1 MNVKTIERH
10 GPTRRKLL
18 QSSAGGLA
26 ASLAGTITPVR
37 PGRAANVAAK
47 PSGLNML
54 YATVEADSDAIKS
67 VLEEFRREFGFDIH
81 LDTMPYNSLQ
91 QKAFAELAS
100 QSSYYDIMIV
110 DTPWMPALTHKIL
123 PMADMLLD
131 KSRANGS
138 APLDIQDFIP
148 KVFFDTAVFKP
159 DASNLHWEGGDAVD
173 PEAIKRAGFEIYGLP
188 IQANVLTLIYRKD
201 LFDDPAERQAYREK
215 TGKELAVPAT
225 WDEFTP
231 VAEFFTRPS
240 KRLWGTTLMAGAGDW
255 ATDDFKTLL
264 ACFGGDG
271 HMVNDK
277 FQTAFDSPEG
287 IAALGYYVDLINK
300 RKVTPPGTTSA
311 SWDTAAT
318 EFSTGL
324 AAMSMNYHTETLSSG
339 VHGTL
344 AYAMVPK
351 KLQYGPHFGTWM
363 LSVNSFSNNKD
374 WAFQAIQ
381 WFTSKDVQVKMLTTQ
396 LHPTRRS
403 VYAAAEKDS
412 AVGQKFGNFYEIL
425 AKSLEVGIGRPRLTN
440 YSDVDRAIW
449 VAVNNAATGA
459 AQPEAALRNAA
470 QEVTRLLKEAG
481 YTH

>member
-1 MNVKTIERH
+1 MTDTSASR
-10 GPTRRKLL
+10 GPTRRTVL
-18 QSSAGGLA
+18 QSSAAGLA
-26 ASLAGTITPVR
+26 GALTGATGRSA
-37 PGRAANVAAK
+37 RAAGSATAK

-67 VLEEFRREFGFDIH
+67 VLQDFRGEFGFDIH

-123 PMADMLLD
+123 PITDMLRD
-131 KSRANGS
+131 GSNGN
-138 APLDIQDFIP
+138 AAALDIGDFIP
-148 KVFFDTAVFKP
+148 KVFFDTCVFKP
-159 DASNLHWEGGDAVD
+159 DASYLHWAGGDAVD

-188 IQANVLTLIYRKD
+188 IQANVLTLAYRKD
-201 LFDDPAERQAYREK
+201 LFDSAAEQQAYK
-215 TGKELAVPAT
+215 QKFGKDLAVPAT
-225 WDEFTP
+225 WDEFTT

-277 FQTAFDSPEG
+277 FETVFDSPEG
-287 IAALGYYVDLINK
+287 VAALSYYVDLIQK
-300 RKVTPPGTTSA
+300 RKVVPPGTTSA

-339 VHGTL
+339 VHGAL

-351 KLQYGPHFGTWM
+351 NVQYGPHFGTWM

-374 WAFQAIQ
+374 WAYRAIR
-381 WFTSKDVQVKMLTTQ
+381 WFTSKDVQAKMLSTQ

-403 VYAAAEKDS
+403 AYAAAEKDP
-412 AVGQKFGNFYEIL
+412 AMAQKFGNFYEIL
-425 AKSLEVGIGRPRLTN
+425 GKSLEVGVGRPRLTN

-459 AQPEAALRNAA
+459 AEPAAALHHAA
-470 QEVTRLLKEAG
+470 QDVTRLLHEAG